1 MNILYDHQI
10 FLAQRY
16 GGVSRYFVELI
27 RRMGRKPGCAVT
39 VFAGFHRNALLAEA
53 APDLPARVIGQYL
66 PGAVAAARRP
76 LTALNQLWLRQVARA
91 AAPDLYHPTYYKS
104 LLRGLPAPRVVTVY
118 DMTHEIFPQLFPAKD
133 PTTARKQSAVAAASR
148 VICISDSTS
157 RDVQRL
163 LGVPNRRL
171 ATIHISGELAGRA
184 RAERPMLDP
193 YLLYVG
199 AREGYKN
206 ADRLLQAWSSTAEL
220 HDRYRLVFFGGE
232 TPPRAGATDPRIH
245 FAAGGDDDLATWYA
259 HAHAFVYPS
268 RYEGF
273 GLPPLEAMQCG
284 CPVVASSSSSLPEV
298 VGDAGLLFPAD
309 DAAGLASALL
319 SLDRDP
325 ALRESLRQKGQAR
338 CRHFSWD
345 RCADETWRVYEQ
357 ARSDGP
363 PGSSSW
369 ST

>member
-1 MNILYDHQI
+1 MNILYDHQV

-27 RRMGRKPGCAVT
+27 RRLGSRPGCSIT

-53 APDLPARVIGQYL
+53 APGLPARVIGHYL
-66 PGAVAAARRP
+66 PGAVAIARRP
-76 LTALNQLWLRQVARA
+76 LTALNQAWLRQVARD
-91 AAPDLYHPTYYKS
+91 AAPDLYHPTYYKA
-104 LLRGLPAPRVVTVY
+104 LLRDLPAARVVTVY
-118 DMTHEIFPQLFPAKD
+118 DMTHEIFPELFPGDD
-133 PTTARKQSAVAAASR
+133 PTPGRKRSAVSAASR
-148 VICISDSTS
+148 VICISDNT
-157 RDVQRL
+157 RHDVQRL
-163 LGVPNRRL
+163 LGVPNGRL
-171 ATIHISGELAGRA
+171 ATVHISGAPAGRA
-184 RAERPMLDP
+184 RPERPLPDP

-199 AREGYKN
+199 ARGGYKN
-206 ADRLLQAWSSTAEL
+206 ADLLVRAWSSTAEL
-220 HDRYRLVFFGGE
+220 RNRHHLVFFGGE
-232 TPPRAGATDPRIH
+232 PAAREEHADPRIH
-245 FAAGGDDDLATWYA
+245 FVAGDDDDLATWYT

-284 CPVVASSSSSLPEV
+284 CPVVASSASSLPEV

-309 DAAGLASALL
+309 DAAGLVRALL

-325 ALRESLRQKGQAR
+325 GLRESLRQKGQAR

-357 ARSDGP
+357 ARSDEP